1 MRVTLLDSR
10 FRGNDRGGK
19 MKNTKQQLKT
29 KNVSTLRLRLSPHQ
43 GFGLIE
49 VIVVTGIVSATLAG
63 FLQASILS
71 LRLLHA
77 ERESLEATML
87 AQEALEAVRSVRDES
102 WTNNI
107 ATLTNGTIYY
117 PVIVNSKWSLVTNNP
132 GLLSNLYTRQIV
144 FAQVFRDSS
153 DNIAPSG
160 TADAGTEKVTVTVSW
175 GNKQT
180 QLVSYLTNF
189 QEQISL
195 PTESKVIS
203 YEGAITDTDIISFPS
218 NNAGDGDPAQSFS
231 TLTDAIKVTRVDA
244 YLRRTTSSPSD
255 IYAEIRATPTGAML
269 GTSNLITASTI
280 ATSSP
285 AWIEFRFSPEVSLSA
300 STLYY
305 IRLRSIPA
313 SATAG
318 SGSNGAV
325 DWVYLQ
331 TPLSPYSG
339 GAARRY
345 IGHLD
350 NPTDAGVQLDQYDFG
365 FKVYALQ

>member
-1 MRVTLLDSR
+1 
-10 FRGNDRGGK
+10 
-19 MKNTKQQLKT
+19 MKNGRQQLRTEK
-29 KNVSTLRLRLSPHQ
+29 KSASRCCFSLFDFRLSLNQ

-49 VIVVTGIVSATLAG
+49 VIVVTGIASATLAG
-63 FLQASILS
+63 FLQAGVLS

-117 PVIVNSKWSLVTNNP
+117 PVIVNNKWNLVTENP
-132 GLLSNLYTRQIV
+132 GLLNSIYTRQII
-144 FAQVFRDSS
+144 FSQVFRDSS
-153 DNIAPSG
+153 DNIASGG
-160 TADAGTEKVTVTVSW
+160 TADAGTRKVTVTVSGGW
-175 GNKQT
+175 KQV
-180 QLVSYLTNF
+180 QLVLYLTNF
-189 QEQISL
+189 QDQISL
-195 PTESKVIS
+195 PKESKVIS

-218 NNAGDGDPAQSFS
+218 NNAGDGDPAQSFT
-231 TLTDAIKVTRVDA
+231 TLAAAIKVTRVDA

-255 IYAEIRATPTGAML
+255 IYAEIRATPTGTVL

-285 AWIEFRFSPEVSLSA
+285 AWIEFRFSPEVSLST

-313 SATAG
+313 STAAGNG
-318 SGSNGAV
+318 STGTL

-331 TPLSPYSG
+331 TPSSPYSG

-350 NPTDAGVQLDQYDFG
+350 NPADAGIQLDQYDFG